1 MRKQSTPINLRDREI
16 KEILDEDLKYYRQV
30 LEREFQ
36 QSRLMNETYAP
47 PNRQEKQIAFNI
59 NSYFNKLQQQADMIT
74 NLLVNRERKEKID
87 LSGLIASYQELVKYL
102 EVFAGYG
109 SLNQRDNAV
118 IENKFDAIAPQID
131 QIATQSV
138 SLQIPNASYVA
149 QLSKLLDNR
158 HYILL
163 RDNEP
168 IKISALPLRE
178 TVAMR
183 RERIAS
189 QREATIPLS
198 EADSDSPFLT
208 RLRQSQSQLER
219 ARSAS
224 APIQQPPETEA
235 EYAPFEES
243 GNETSVYTPMTEPGV
258 PRRQWD
264 RTISDV
270 VPRPRNLT
278 EGRQYLKSLPRGEAN
293 TIAQDLG
300 FYEQAKAKSSTS
312 GMNNNYTFP
321 EILAIYTQRER
332 DVRVMLPQEQEEA
345 QAEAVA
351 EAEDAQENTY
361 DDFRFIPEEE
371 LEGEGRRRR
380 KLGILCGA
388 GESEDMMYGRP
399 AGLKKAL
406 LLRPMDRQPVR
417 FKTADQRG
425 EAGLS
430 LENRMMFLNQLDSK
444 PVKDE
449 LEINSTS
456 SYKKAMSEKAKKM
469 AKMKGKEF

>member
-36 QSRLMNETYAP
+36 QARLMNETYAP

-74 NLLVNRERKEKID
+74 NRLVNRDPKEKID

-163 RDNEP
+163 RDSEP
-168 IKISALPLRE
+168 IKLSALPLRE

-198 EADSDSPFLT
+198 ETDSDSPFLS

-224 APIQQPPETEA
+224 SPYQQPPDTEP
-235 EYAPFEES
+235 EYAPFGES

-264 RTISDV
+264 KTISDV

-293 TIAQDLG
+293 SIAQDLG

-312 GMNNNYTFP
+312 GMNNKYTYP

-345 QAEAVA
+345 QAEAIA
-351 EAEDAQENTY
+351 EAEDAQGNTY
-361 DDFRFIPEEE
+361 EDFAFIPQEE

-380 KLGILCGA
+380 QLGIMCGA
-388 GESEDMMYGRP
+388 GESEDMMFGRP
-399 AGLKKAL
+399 VGLKKAL
-406 LLRPMDRQPVR
+406 HLRPMDKRPVHY
-417 FKTADQRG
+417 KSPDQVG
-425 EAGLS
+425 EAGLT
-430 LENRMMFLNQLDSK
+430 LEKRMMFLNQLDSK
-444 PVKDE
+444 NIKDE

-456 SYKKAMSEKAKKM
+456 SYKKAMTEKLKKL
-469 AKMKGKEF
+469 AKMKGKE